1 LLASKYITCKGLPL
15 LRNYI
20 SQFLDYCT
28 NSNFST
34 RSIESL
40 EFRLH
45 EFNTFIQQQA
55 IPAIGHIT
63 YQHLILF
70 VADYGALSPSVK
82 KMRVWSLHQFFH
94 YLTLQQLIPH
104 RSICGKPMRL
114 IEIVGRGGFDVQK
127 PMRESA
133 EKPP

>member
-1 LLASKYITCKGLPL
+1 M

-28 NSNFST
+28 NSNFSK
-34 RSIESL
+34 RSLETL

-55 IPAIGHIT
+55 VPGIGHIT

-70 VADYGALSPSVK
+70 VADFGAPSPSVK

-94 YLTLQQLIPH
+94 
-104 RSICGKPMRL
+104 
-114 IEIVGRGGFDVQK
+114 
-127 PMRESA
+127 
-133 EKPP
+133 